1 MTDYKDKSITIIRHR
16 GQPDKGQLPDKR
28 WVTKLDKIWSP
39 EWGGFIPCAPYSDHF
54 IYEAP
59 KDLIGSKWRCSCGS
73 MAVIVGNSGYIHDA
87 SPQGKMVV
95 CHHHATYGIHAT
107 GGSKWL

>member
-1 MTDYKDKSITIIRHR
+1 
-16 GQPDKGQLPDKR
+16 
-28 WVTKLDKIWSP
+28 
-39 EWGGFIPCAPYSDHF
+39 
-54 IYEAP
+54 
-59 KDLIGSKWRCSCGS
+59 